1 MKKSKVLKNSKKF
14 SNIKFLP
21 ELPFFDKKPK
31 ELTNTQPSKKLP
43 FHPSVRK
50 RRPKR
55 LTKHQI
61 LENILP
67 FFDRVEISR
76 REHAH
81 KYYVETYDVEI
92 IDNKSLDNSL
102 FLAKSSINDLFRDLL
117 RENII

>member
-14 SNIKFLP
+14 RNIKFLP
-21 ELPFFDKKPK
+21 ELPFFDKKAK

-43 FHPSVRK
+43 FHPSEK
-50 RRPKR
+50 KRPKR